1 MAAAVEP
8 VAVVAVVVVGS
19 SDVVAGL
26 QSCIEVHWA
35 GVIGR
40 VVVVGDLVED

>member
-8 VAVVAVVVVGS
+8 VVVVGS
-19 SDVVAGL
+19 SDCVVAGL

-40 VVVVGDLVED
+40 VVVVGDLVEG